1 MENESVVPKK
11 IKLLATV
18 MIILAILIVG
28 TPLCL
33 FGYYKYNEYALK
45 KETYDYL
52 YSKDYEENEIK
63 KVEVIN
69 VKGPLLSSLVEFT
82 DEPNVLYWYEKR
94 DGEIVQI
101 GIYELNDG
109 ETNIYAPNEN
119 ETMFRHSE

>member
-1 MENESVVPKK
+1 MESKIVVPKK
-11 IKLLATV
+11 TKLLATV
-18 MIILAILIVG
+18 MIILAILFVG

-33 FGYYKYNEYALK
+33 FGYYKYNLYALK

-52 YSKDYEENEIK
+52 YSKGYEENEIK

-82 DEPNVLYWYEKR
+82 DEPNVLYWYDKR

-101 GIYELNDG
+101 GIYEPNDG
-109 ETNIYAPNEN
+109 VTK
-119 ETMFRHSE
+119 FRHSE

>member
-1 MENESVVPKK
+1 
-11 IKLLATV
+11 
-18 MIILAILIVG
+18 MIILAILFVG

-33 FGYYKYNEYALK
+33 FGYYKYNLYALK

-52 YSKDYEENEIK
+52 YSKGYEENEIK

-82 DEPNVLYWYEKR
+82 DEPNVLYWYDKR

-101 GIYELNDG
+101 GVNGSNDG
-109 ETNIYAPNEN
+109 VTK
-119 ETMFRHSE
+119 FRHSE

>member
-1 MENESVVPKK
+1 MESKIVIPKK
-11 IKLLATV
+11 TKLLATV
-18 MIILAILIVG
+18 MIILAILFVG

-33 FGYYKYNEYALK
+33 IGYYKYNEYTLK

-52 YSKDYEENEIK
+52 YSKGYEENEIK

-82 DEPNVLYWYEKR
+82 DEPNVLYWYDKR

-101 GIYELNDG
+101 GIYEPNDG
-109 ETNIYAPNEN
+109 VTK
-119 ETMFRHSE
+119 FRHSE

>member
-1 MENESVVPKK
+1 
-11 IKLLATV
+11 
-18 MIILAILIVG
+18 MITLAILTVG

-33 FGYYKYNEYALK
+33 FGYYKYNVYALK

-52 YSKDYEENEIK
+52 YSNGYEENEIN

-82 DEPNVLYWYEKR
+82 DEPNVLYWYDKR

-119 ETMFRHSE
+119 KTKFRHSE

>member
-1 MENESVVPKK
+1 
-11 IKLLATV
+11 

-33 FGYYKYNEYALK
+33 IGYYKYNEYTLK

-52 YSKDYEENEIK
+52 YGKGYEENEIE
-63 KVEVIN
+63 KVDVIS
-69 VKGPLLSSLVEFT
+69 VKGPLLSTLVEFT
-82 DEPNVLYWYEKR
+82 DEPNALYWYDKR

-119 ETMFRHSE
+119 ETKLRHSE

>member
-1 MENESVVPKK
+1 MESKIVVPKK

-33 FGYYKYNEYALK
+33 FGYYKYNLYALK

-52 YSKDYEENEIK
+52 YSKGYEENEIK

-82 DEPNVLYWYEKR
+82 DEPNVLYWYDKR

-119 ETMFRHSE
+119 ETKFRHSE

>member
-1 MENESVVPKK
+1 MESKIVVPKK
-11 IKLLATV
+11 TKLLATV

-33 FGYYKYNEYALK
+33 FGYYKYNLYALK

-52 YSKDYEENEIK
+52 YSKGYEENEIK

-82 DEPNVLYWYEKR
+82 DEPNVLYWYDKR

-101 GIYELNDG
+101 GVNGSNDG
-109 ETNIYAPNEN
+109 VTK
-119 ETMFRHSE
+119 FRHSE

>member
-1 MENESVVPKK
+1 MESKIVVPKK
-11 IKLLATV
+11 TKLLATV

-33 FGYYKYNEYALK
+33 FGYYKYNLYALK

-52 YSKDYEENEIK
+52 YSNGYEENEIN

-69 VKGPLLSSLVEFT
+69 VKGPLLSTLVEFT
-82 DEPNVLYWYEKR
+82 DEPNVLYWYDKR

-119 ETMFRHSE
+119 ETKFRHSE

>member
-1 MENESVVPKK
+1 VESKIVVPKK
-11 IKLLATV
+11 TKLLATV
-18 MIILAILIVG
+18 MIILAILFVG

-33 FGYYKYNEYALK
+33 FGYYKYNLYALK

-52 YSKDYEENEIK
+52 YSKGYEENEIK

-82 DEPNVLYWYEKR
+82 DEPNVLYWYDKR

-101 GIYELNDG
+101 GIYEPNDG
-109 ETNIYAPNEN
+109 VTK
-119 ETMFRHSE
+119 FRHSE